1 VNRFSG
7 QLRALVIPPAVL
19 DWLKEELVGNDI
31 TEQSARSQI
40 LRRHRIEL
48 DRLQARL
55 DVLYDDRLD
64 GRIDASTYDKKAEEV
79 RTHQQLVRTKIDGC
93 HSATLAPAT
102 AAFDLISLTSKTAE
116 LFQSQCASEQRRL
129 LRDHAC

>member
-1 VNRFSG
+1 MLQQENASLLPEVSLRRSRAVYYHCTGYRGKCPEPYTREETLVNRLSG

-55 DVLYDDRLD
+55 DVLY
-64 GRIDASTYDKKAEEV
+64 
-79 RTHQQLVRTKIDGC
+79 
-93 HSATLAPAT
+93 
-102 AAFDLISLTSKTAE
+102 
-116 LFQSQCASEQRRL
+116 
-129 LRDHAC
+129 